1 MSIAVR
7 IGDITKV
14 KCDAIVNPANSFGYM
29 GGGVAGAI
37 KRVGG
42 VNIEKEAI
50 AKAPIEIGS
59 AIETTAGVL
68 PCKFVIHAPTMK
80 KPAMRIDAENV
91 KKATYAAL
99 KLSEKLKIKSI
110 VIPGMGTG
118 VGGVSADD
126 AAEAMI
132 AVIRGFEE
140 KFDSIILIDR
150 NEKMTAAFM
159 NFLKKK

>member
-1 MSIAVR
+1 MSIVVR

-42 VNIEKEAI
+42 TNIEKEAI

-68 PCKFVIHAPTMK
+68 PCKVVIHAPTMK
-80 KPAMRIDAENV
+80 RPAMRIDVENV
-91 KKATYAAL
+91 KKATYVAL
-99 KLSEKLKIKSI
+99 KLGEKLKIKSI
-110 VIPGMGTG
+110 TIPGMGTG

-126 AAEAMI
+126 AAQAMV
-132 AVIRGFEE
+132 AVVKGFEE
-140 KFDSIILIDR
+140 EFDSIILIDR
-150 NEKMTAAFM
+150 NEKMTNAFM

>member
-1 MSIAVR
+1 
-7 IGDITKV
+7 
-14 KCDAIVNPANSFGYM
+14 
-29 GGGVAGAI
+29 
-37 KRVGG
+37 
-42 VNIEKEAI
+42 
-50 AKAPIEIGS
+50 
-59 AIETTAGVL
+59 
-68 PCKFVIHAPTMK
+68 
-80 KPAMRIDAENV
+80 MRIDAENV

-110 VIPGMGTG
+110 AIPGMGTG

-140 KFDSIILIDR
+140 KFDNIILIDR
-150 NEKMTAAFM
+150 NEKMTAAFI